1 MFSTHTMF
9 ISCRNTVLFFAYIK
23 ILNFREA
30 AICRQKTY
38 TSARIFFRCCYL
50 MPATFFDKRT
60 NRTQCLLLSTN
71 MSDRNRMPPFCNL
84 KNCQSR
90 GKLTSYYAKF
100 GFCGEICAF
109 CISAWQ
115 LCGCLFCLFG
125 KWNDNCLNYICLIIS
140 LFWSRRSEVGTRRY

>member
-1 MFSTHTMF
+1 MLSTDTMF

-23 ILNFREA
+23 IINLREA
-30 AICRQKTY
+30 TTCRQKTY

-50 MPATFFDKRT
+50 MPATFIEKRT
-60 NRTQCLLLSTN
+60 NGTKCLLLSTN

-84 KNCQSR
+84 ENCQSG

-100 GFCGEICAF
+100 GFCGEICVF

-115 LCGCLFCLFG
+115 LCGCFLCLFG
-125 KWNDNCLNYICLIIS
+125 KLNDNCLICIYLII
-140 LFWSRRSEVGTRRY
+140 RYF